1 MFRIPARTTNSAKSL
16 FMKIHNTTSGIFLVR
31 FSIFKLYLDFRSFF
45 IRSFV
50 PIFLHFIY
58 CKTFVIHLQ
67 SWYKSS
73 ICYVVYYIF

>member
-16 FMKIHNTTSGIFLVR
+16 FMKIHNTTSGIFLINS
-31 FSIFKLYLDFRSFF
+31 SIFTPYPDFLSFF
-45 IRSFV
+45 ILSLG